1 MRRERL
7 KAISIGA
14 RSNLKFS
21 EKSAPH
27 DFSTAEAAG
36 NSNFL
41 QASIAFFQPPP
52 RRLQSQAF
60 HKFGWRISK
69 LSREYAGKIARPH
82 SGPAGKGFNAEVLP
96 QVLGHPHLE
105 LP

>member
-1 MRRERL
+1 L

-27 DFSTAEAAG
+27 DFSTAEATG

-41 QASIAFFQPPP
+41 RASIAFFQLPPP
-52 RRLQSQAF
+52 SVRGVPQI
-60 HKFGWRISK
+60 GWGNSN
-69 LSREYAGKIARPH
+69 LSREYAGKIARA
-82 SGPAGKGFNAEVLP
+82 S
-96 QVLGHPHLE
+96 
-105 LP
+105 